1 MDFRRDFV
9 DPECLSDFRENSD
22 LQSSISLES
31 PYSTLFVT
39 LDIYASQTI
48 LDSSNSTIL
57 SYNSWLMTILNENSQ
72 DPESYL
78 RSLLEPYKNLYIN
91 SRLYFLV
98 VNGTITQYNAAL
110 FEGYR
115 VAPNQDLVINQIAYF
130 TNGSY
135 QFLKKQYIWDRREDM
150 QGYKLKTMLIPN
162 KPFVY
167 KEHGQWAGI
176 NVDILDIMKSTINF
190 TYEMI
195 ERQDGVF
202 GSYDNGT
209 WTGLIGSIQ
218 HGEADFSISDLSVTQ
233 ERARAVDFTIGIVM
247 DSNKLF
253 VKKPRRSVSWTT
265 FMDAFSVRFMATL
278 AGLFIMLSIIFY
290 VIFLFVNGETT
301 IDFGTSIGNP
311 SSTLVGL

>member
-1 MDFRRDFV
+1 
-9 DPECLSDFRENSD
+9 
-22 LQSSISLES
+22 
-31 PYSTLFVT
+31 
-39 LDIYASQTI
+39 
-48 LDSSNSTIL
+48 
-57 SYNSWLMTILNENSQ
+57 MTILNESNE

-98 VNGTITQYNAAL
+98 VNGTNSKYNAEL

-130 TNGSY
+130 TDGLY
-135 QFLKKQYIWDRREDM
+135 QFLKKQYIWDRRENM
-150 QGYKLKTMLIPN
+150 HGYKLKIMYIPN

-167 KEHGQWAGI
+167 KTQSKMVGI

-195 ERQDGVF
+195 ERQDSVF
-202 GSYDNGT
+202 GAYENGT

-233 ERARAVDFTIGIVM
+233 ERSRAVDFTIGIVM

-265 FMDAFSVRFMATL
+265 FMDAFSRRFLATL
-278 AGLFIMLSIIFY
+278 GGLAIMLSIVFY

-311 SSTLVGL
+311 QFYTPTRAQGAILRFEPRDNSNLNAAPWWGCF